1 MYIKNF
7 KATLFKKSSKM
18 ETNQMYSNIRM
29 DTFQYIHSGILCSI
43 FIKYNAIQ

>member
-1 MYIKNF
+1 
-7 KATLFKKSSKM
+7 M